1 MNNVKQ
7 QNRPRGISQ
16 NFLKEVTEKLTMLST
31 LSKDSGVEIPNELEE
46 TLKELSISS
55 SKRLPELESSE
66 SSLISEAQN
75 DSFIELPAPSDT
87 SRMDSSVESS
97 SVKQLKCNSDMLCKA
112 VKEKLQEF
120 RSLNKQSRNNGVKAT
135 IELKNYQHELRDM
148 KSSVIEIIDEANSTK
163 EQIIKMKEKLE
174 SEINDKMG
182 LDVRDRIEEAK
193 EISELDNRD
202 PDSVGYEEYD
212 MSLYKG
218 GPPDCS
224 GMLIEQIKE
233 LHQEIYKI
241 QSRIE
246 KSEQDLIIKEMENK
260 ELRSIIENL
269 NESFEKIETLHDD
282 SAASCQHCMVF

>member
-282 SAASCQHCMVF
+282 SAASCQHCRVF